1 MHSAW
6 LFYIYNI
13 QINITFLSHVKFEEE

>member
-13 QINITFLSHVKFEEE
+13 QINITFLSRVQFEEE